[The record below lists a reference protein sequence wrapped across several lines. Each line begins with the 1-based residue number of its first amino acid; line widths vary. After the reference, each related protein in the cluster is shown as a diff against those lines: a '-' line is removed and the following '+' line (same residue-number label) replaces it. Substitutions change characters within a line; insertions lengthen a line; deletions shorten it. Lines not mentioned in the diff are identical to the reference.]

1 MNNTLGYPLVS
12 VILPSYNHST
22 YLKQR
27 IDSILDQTYSNY
39 ELIILD
45 DASPDASADIINSYK
60 DDPRVSIEINQSN
73 SGCVFKQWNK
83 GLKKA
88 KGELIWIAESD
99 DYSDPSFLETL
110 VSSLVANP
118 NVGLAF
124 CNSYRVVNEIAS
136 LAFQPF
142 YGEFSY
148 QYQSNF
154 IRSGLS
160 YINEQLAFCNTI
172 PNASSVVFRK
182 NLLAVTG
189 FADESFLLSADWA
202 LWIKLLS
209 ISDLIYI
216 SKPLN
221 FYRYHDLTARKKY
234 SSNGVMIK
242 EALMI
247 QMTLKTITGI
257 TKSAC
262 KQATKRAI
270 NWYLISR
277 LDSKNVL
284 STAIAHELDILA
296 FQLSYP
302 VRLKILLHRVGL
314 LRYYNFFHSQLVS
327 LLRSR

>member
-1 MNNTLGYPLVS
+1 MNDTSSYPLVS

-27 IDSILDQTYSNY
+27 IDSILDQTYTNY

-88 KGELIWIAESD
+88 RGELIWIAESD
-99 DYSDPSFLETL
+99 DYSDPCFLEIL
-110 VSSLVANP
+110 VSSLMTNP
-118 NVGLAF
+118 SVGMAF
-124 CNSYRVVNEIAS
+124 CNSYRVVNGIAS
-136 LAFQPF
+136 LAFHTF
-142 YGEFSY
+142 YGEFSD
-148 QYQSNF
+148 QYHNDF

-160 YINEQLAFCNTI
+160 YINEQLAFGNTI

-182 NLLAVTG
+182 NLLAATG
-189 FADESFLLSADWA
+189 FADESFLLSADWV

-216 SKPLN
+216 SKTLN
-221 FYRYHDLTARKKY
+221 YYRYHDLTARKKY

-247 QMTLKTITGI
+247 QMILKSITGI

-262 KQATKRAI
+262 KQATKRVI
-270 NWYLISR
+270 NWYLIVR
-277 LDSKNVL
+277 LDPKNVL
-284 STAIAHELDILA
+284 STSIAHEIDILA
-296 FQLSYP
+296 VQLYYP
-302 VRLKILLHRVGL
+302 VRLKIFLHRVGL
-314 LRYYNFFHSQLVS
+314 LRYYNFFRSQLAS
-327 LLRSR
+327 LQRSR